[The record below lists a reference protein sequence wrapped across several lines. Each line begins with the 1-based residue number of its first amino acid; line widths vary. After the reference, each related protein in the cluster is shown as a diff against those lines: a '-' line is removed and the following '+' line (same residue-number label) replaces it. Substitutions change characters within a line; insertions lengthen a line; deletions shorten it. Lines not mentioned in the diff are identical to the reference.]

1 MVVKLMYIAGKER
14 VRASAMLDWTMLTAK
29 WSRTYSVGRV
39 GIALS
44 IYRAVFRPTGEEFKS
59 DSVL

>member
-1 MVVKLMYIAGKER
+1 MYIDGKES
-14 VRASAMLDWTMLTAK
+14 VRASAMLDWTYDEDAACY
-29 WSRTYSVGRV
+29 WPRTYSVGRDGV
-39 GIALS
+39 ALS